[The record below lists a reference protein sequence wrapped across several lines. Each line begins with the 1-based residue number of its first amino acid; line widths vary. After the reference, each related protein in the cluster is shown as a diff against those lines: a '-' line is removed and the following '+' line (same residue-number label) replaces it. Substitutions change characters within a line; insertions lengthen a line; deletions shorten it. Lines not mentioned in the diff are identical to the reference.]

1 MLYLDLYLG
10 PLQSHWNA
18 IVCGGVWSRC
28 WVAPYLIIRQG
39 VTDYMEILIKTL
51 TWQQSQTDGVTEC
64 ESILLH

>member
-18 IVCGGVWSRC
+18 LLSADEYGPDVGL
-28 WVAPYLIIRQG
+28 PYLIIRQG

>member
-28 WVAPYLIIRQG
+28 WVALPHY
-39 VTDYMEILIKTL
+39 
-51 TWQQSQTDGVTEC
+51 QTGGHR
-64 ESILLH
+64 LHGDSN

>member
-10 PLQSHWNA
+10 PGMPLS
-18 IVCGGVWSRC
+18 VEEYGPDVGL
-28 WVAPYLIIRQG
+28 PYLIIRQG